1 MKVAIVGF
9 SPAPFV
15 RGGMETL
22 LDTLNSVINERTIH
36 EAELIKLP
44 CPERDFWE
52 LIDCYEQFYKL
63 DLDHFDQVIC
73 NKYPT
78 WMVQHRNKVIYQGH
92 PLRSFYD
99 LHQPQPRMA
108 DALSEISEVGALLK
122 AVQDPTG
129 EGEESIQR
137 VFDCCDRL
145 RSVAS
150 HLPELLFEVTG
161 DLSRIVARF
170 LDRIGIQGAR
180 KFFAV
185 SRTVAQREGY
195 FPVGAAVTVLPHPPS
210 RLRGR
215 PGPYQ
220 YFFTASRLERLKRID
235 LLVGAMKYVPHDIPL
250 LIAGSGIEEPKL
262 RRLAKSDSRIRFLGR
277 VSDEEIAKL
286 YSGALA
292 VPFVPY
298 DEDMG
303 LITFEAMMAEK
314 PVITTLD
321 SGGPT
326 EFVRDGHNGYVVE
339 PRAQPLGEAMARLA
353 ADPALARKL
362 GRNGALSVA
371 NITWDHTL
379 STLLGE
385 PVGTL
390 SPPRRTVIRS
400 AGKRKKLVVASTFAA
415 SPPMGG
421 GQVRLF
427 NLYRAL
433 ARIHDV
439 EIVSLIPH
447 GARSRRAETAPGLTE
462 IHVPLSNAQE
472 KWTRELQDSVP
483 GAPDVGDIAA
493 TLATHLTPDFVE
505 ALAQATRGASATIAS
520 HPYLFSF
527 LRSAA
532 PDLPLVYEAHN
543 VEADLKAAMYPR
555 SEPCLALVS
564 RIKDVESEAVS
575 RATLVAT
582 TTEPDGARLEQLF
595 GRLASRGV
603 VVSNGVD
610 CDQTPFL
617 SWQIRRRRREISA
630 LAANPVA
637 LFLGSS
643 HLPNLR
649 CAEMIL
655 EMALEL
661 PEVVFLIAGSVGLP
675 FMDRKLPSNVV
686 CTGVVDESTRRYL
699 LQRADFSLNPAD
711 IGSGSSLKLF
721 DSLASGCPFITT
733 SLGAR
738 GIAPENQDTL
748 IIAELPDFSACLRG
762 LRDEDLERVSRRGRS
777 LVESHHD
784 WRLIAFRY
792 GGRLQEILE

>member
-22 LDTLNSVINERTIH
+22 LDTLSSVINERTTH

-52 LIDCYEQFYKL
+52 LIDCYQQFFDL
-63 DLDHFDQVIC
+63 DLDHFDQIIC

-108 DALSEISEVGALLK
+108 DALSEITEVGELIK
-122 AVQDPTG
+122 AVQDPTTA
-129 EGEESIQR
+129 GEEAVQR

-145 RSVAS
+145 RSVAA
-150 HLPELLFEVTG
+150 HLPDQLFEVTG
-161 DLSRIVARF
+161 ELSRTVVRF
-170 LDRIGIQGAR
+170 LDQIGIQGAR

-195 FPVGAAVTVLPHPPS
+195 FPVGAPVTVLPHPPS

-220 YFFTASRLERLKRID
+220 YFFTASRLERLKRIE
-235 LLVGAMKYVPHDIPL
+235 LLVAAMKYVPHDIPL

-262 RRLAKSDSRIRFLGR
+262 RRLAQSDSRIRFLGR
-277 VSDEEIAKL
+277 VSDEEIAHL

-292 VPFVPY
+292 VPFVPF

-314 PVITTLD
+314 PVITALD

-326 EFVRDGHNGYVVE
+326 EFVRDGYNGYVVE
-339 PRAQPLGEAMARLA
+339 PRPQPLGGAMARLA
-353 ADPALARKL
+353 ADPELAKKL

-385 PVGTL
+385 PVGAL
-390 SPPRRTVIRS
+390 SPPRRTLTRS
-400 AGKRKKLVVASTFAA
+400 VGKQKKLVIASTFAA
-415 SPPMGG
+415 SPPTGG

-433 ARIHDV
+433 ARVYEV
-439 EIVSLIPH
+439 EIVSLVPH
-447 GARSRRAETAPGLTE
+447 GARPRHAVTAPGLTE

-493 TLATHLTPDFVE
+493 ALGTHLTPDFSE
-505 ALAQATRGASATIAS
+505 ALAQSVRSASATIAS
-520 HPYLFSF
+520 HPYLYSF

-532 PDLPLVYEAHN
+532 PDLPLIYEAHN
-543 VEADLKAAMYPR
+543 VEADLKGAMYPR
-555 SEPCLALVS
+555 SEPSLALVS
-564 RIKDVESEAVS
+564 RIQEIESEAVS
-575 RATLVAT
+575 RATLIAT
-582 TTEPDGARLEQLF
+582 TTESDGERLEELF
-595 GRLASRGV
+595 GPLASRWV
-603 VVSNGVD
+603 LVPNGVD

-617 SWQIRRRRREISA
+617 GWKIRRRRREVSA

-643 HLPNLR
+643 HLPNIR
-649 CAEMIL
+649 CAEVIL

-661 PEVVFLIAGSVGLP
+661 PEVVFLIAGSVGFH
-675 FMDRKLPSNVV
+675 FMNRKLPSNVV
-686 CTGVVDESTRRYL
+686 CTGVVDEGTRRYL
-699 LQRADFSLNPAD
+699 LQRADFSINPAD

-733 SLGAR
+733 SIGAR
-738 GIAPENQDTL
+738 GIGPENQDTL
-748 IIAELPDFSACLRG
+748 IIAELPDFSARLRG
-762 LRDEDLERVSRRGRS
+762 LRDEELERVSRKGRS

-792 GGRLQEILE
+792 GGRLREILE